1 MVDPNSSLSINGS
14 SFYQSFNNSIFLKN
28 KKNPYRSSPWR
39 QGIHTAVGC
48 GVTSA
53 AR

>member
-1 MVDPNSSLSINGS
+1 MVDLNSSLSINGW

-28 KKNPYRSSPWR
+28 KQKSYRRSPRR
-39 QGIHTAVGC
+39 QGIHTTVGH